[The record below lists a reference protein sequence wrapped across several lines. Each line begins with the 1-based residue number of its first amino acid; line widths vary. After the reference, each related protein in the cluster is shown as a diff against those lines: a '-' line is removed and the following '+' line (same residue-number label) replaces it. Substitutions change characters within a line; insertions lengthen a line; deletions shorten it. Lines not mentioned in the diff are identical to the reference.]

1 MATTQVPAPPP
12 PKAPDQVPRAG
23 LLDYLTT
30 VDHKKIGILYL
41 YTAFGVFFAGGILAM
56 LVRAELAEPGLQYMG
71 QHTYNQVF
79 TMHGTLMIFL
89 FAAQVTTGLAN
100 YFIPLHLGAADV
112 AFPRMN
118 ATSYWLY
125 LFGSL
130 IVLSSFFVA
139 GGSAAVGWTAYPPL
153 SDARYMQGTGMD
165 LWIIGL
171 LVVGVSGI
179 LGSINL
185 LTTIFRLRAPAM
197 TMFRIP
203 MFVWTVLVN
212 QLLILL
218 AFPALTAAL
227 AMLFL
232 DRKFGAG
239 FFNPDQGGTPVLYLH
254 IFWFF
259 GHPEVYIIILPV
271 FGIISEV
278 TPVFSRKPLFGYR
291 AMVFATFLIAG
302 YSFTVWAHHMFTTGQ
317 INLYWFSIMSF
328 IIAVPTGIKV
338 FNWLATMWRGSIWL
352 TTAMLMVVGFLVVFV
367 IGGITGV
374 FLASAPIDFQ
384 VNDTYY
390 VVAHFHYVMV
400 GALLFGL
407 FAGLYY
413 WFPKMSGRLL
423 SEPWGKLHFWSFFVG
438 FNLTFFPQFLLGLSG
453 MPRRI
458 ADYSGID
465 RWTPL
470 NLISTVGAVL
480 TALSILPF
488 VWNVFVSLRK
498 GRGAGDDLWEGNS
511 LEWATTSPPPHHNFH
526 RLPEIH
532 SERPVFDLRHGLDH
546 PETGSHTDPQTKP
559 GRG

>member
-1 MATTQVPAPPP
+1 MATTQVPAP
-12 PKAPDQVPRAG
+12 APAEAPSEQSRAG
-23 LLDYLTT
+23 LVDYLTT

-71 QHTYNQVF
+71 QNTHN
-79 TMHGTLMIFL
+79 
-89 FAAQVTTGLAN
+89 QVTTGLAN
-100 YFIPLHLGAADV
+100 YFIPLHIGAADV

-118 ATSYWLY
+118 AASYWLY

-139 GGSAAVGWTAYPPL
+139 GGSAAAGWTAYPPL
-153 SDARYMQGTGMD
+153 SDARYLQGTGMD

-171 LVVGVSGI
+171 LVVGLSGI

-227 AMLFL
+227 ARLFL
-232 DRKFGAG
+232 GRQFGAG

-291 AMVFATFLIAG
+291 ALVFATFLIAG

-317 INLYWFSIMSF
+317 INLYWFSIRSF
-328 IIAVPTGIKV
+328 IIAVPPASKSSTGWPPCGAARSGSPPRCSWSWGSWSCSSSAGSPGCSWPRHRSISRSTTP
-338 FNWLATMWRGSIWL
+338 TMSSP
-352 TTAMLMVVGFLVVFV
+352 T
-367 IGGITGV
+367 
-374 FLASAPIDFQ
+374 S
-384 VNDTYY
+384 
-390 VVAHFHYVMV
+390 
-400 GALLFGL
+400 
-407 FAGLYY
+407 
-413 WFPKMSGRLL
+413 
-423 SEPWGKLHFWSFFVG
+423 
-438 FNLTFFPQFLLGLSG
+438 
-453 MPRRI
+453 
-458 ADYSGID
+458 
-465 RWTPL
+465 
-470 NLISTVGAVL
+470 
-480 TALSILPF
+480 
-488 VWNVFVSLRK
+488 
-498 GRGAGDDLWEGNS
+498 
-511 LEWATTSPPPHHNFH
+511 TTSWLGRCCSACSPA
-526 RLPEIH
+526 
-532 SERPVFDLRHGLDH
+532 ST
-546 PETGSHTDPQTKP
+546 TGSP
-559 GRG
+559 R

>member
-1 MATTQVPAPPP
+1 MATTQVPVPAPAE
-12 PKAPDQVPRAG
+12 APSEQSRAG
-23 LLDYLTT
+23 LLEYLTT

-41 YTAFGVFFAGGILAM
+41 YTAFGVFFAGGILAL

-71 QHTYNQVF
+71 QNTYNQVF
-79 TMHGTLMIFL
+79 TMHGTL
-89 FAAQVTTGLAN
+89 
-100 YFIPLHLGAADV
+100 
-112 AFPRMN
+112 
-118 ATSYWLY
+118 
-125 LFGSL
+125 
-130 IVLSSFFVA
+130 IVLSSFLVA
-139 GGSAAVGWTAYPPL
+139 GGSAAAGWTAYPPL
-153 SDARYMQGTGMD
+153 SDARYLQGTGMD

-171 LVVGVSGI
+171 LVVGLSGI

-185 LTTIFRLRAPAM
+185 LTTIFRLRAPGM
-197 TMFRIP
+197 TMFRVP
-203 MFVWTVLVN
+203 MFVWTVLIN

-232 DRKFGAG
+232 DRQFGAG

-302 YSFTVWAHHMFTTGQ
+302 YSFTVWPHHMFTTGQ

-338 FNWLATMWRGSIWL
+338 FNWLATMWRGSISL

-374 FLASAPIDFQ
+374 FLASAPIDFA

-423 SEPWGKLHFWSFFVG
+423 SEAWGRLHFWSF
-438 FNLTFFPQFLLGLSG
+438 
-453 MPRRI
+453 
-458 ADYSGID
+458 
-465 RWTPL
+465 
-470 NLISTVGAVL
+470 
-480 TALSILPF
+480 
-488 VWNVFVSLRK
+488 
-498 GRGAGDDLWEGNS
+498 
-511 LEWATTSPPPHHNFH
+511 
-526 RLPEIH
+526 
-532 SERPVFDLRHGLDH
+532 
-546 PETGSHTDPQTKP
+546 
-559 GRG
+559 